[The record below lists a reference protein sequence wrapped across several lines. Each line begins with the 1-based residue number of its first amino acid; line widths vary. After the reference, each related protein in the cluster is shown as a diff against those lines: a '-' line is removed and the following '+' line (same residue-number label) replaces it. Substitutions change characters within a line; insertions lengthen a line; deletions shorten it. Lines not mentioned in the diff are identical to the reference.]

1 MSWAVPVPRRPHVS
15 IVSTTLVPRVG
26 CVLAVVLV
34 AGSLLA
40 PAAQAGRS
48 GPSADPALTAA
59 ASRHPGAMFSVIVK
73 ERRPRSPAAE
83 RLVRSLDGRVTK
95 ELSVVRGFSASVPGS
110 AMAALAASP
119 DVARVWGDARIG
131 MSSVDM
137 DQYDTYPVNTV
148 WKTTINLLQALLK
161 ADGSGV
167 GVAVIDTGAVPMPD
181 LRDAIRYRVDF
192 TPEHDGLDRYGHGTH
207 MAGIVVGDGT
217 SSNGQY
223 SGVAPGADLISL
235 KVAGYNGATDASVV
249 IAALQWVISHK
260 AQFNIRVLN
269 LSFGTDAKQ
278 PYSIDPLDYAV
289 EQAWRAGITVV
300 VSAGNGG
307 PGAGTIEKP
316 GEDPYVIT
324 VGAVD
329 TRQTTSASD
338 DTVAPFSAHGPT
350 QDGFAKPDLVAP
362 GISIVSVRDPNSTVD
377 QLHPAA
383 RVGDSYFKGT
393 GTSQAAA
400 IVSGV
405 AALMTQRNPLLTP
418 NQVKSLLMRT
428 ATKLPGQP
436 GSGAGELNAGAAV
449 NLVTDLLALID
460 SANGGLTPSK
470 GTGRLEGS
478 RGSLHVYADTNN
490 DGRPDYVSGEI
501 TAFGTRWTASAWGAN
516 SWSDYAWQTNSWTI
530 DAWGAKSWS
539 GMGWSAKS
547 WSANTWSNGT
557 WSSNAWSAKS
567 WSAKS
572 WSAND
577 WAAKSWS
584 AKSWSAASWN

>member
-1 MSWAVPVPRRPHVS
+1 MTLAPR
-15 IVSTTLVPRVG
+15 LG
-26 CVLAVVLV
+26 CALLVVLI

-40 PAAQAGRS
+40 PAALAQGL
-48 GPSADPALTAA
+48 SAEAEPALTAA
-59 ASRHPGAMFSVIVK
+59 AARHPDSAFSVIVQ
-73 ERRPRSPAAE
+73 ERTPRTSDAE
-83 RLVRSLDGRVTK
+83 RLVRSLEGRVTS

-110 AMAALAASP
+110 A
-119 DVARVWGDARIG
+119 VARLATSPVVTHVWGDARIG
-131 MSSVDM
+131 VSSVDM

-161 ADGSGV
+161 TDGSGV
-167 GVAVIDTGAVPMPD
+167 GVAVIDTGVVPMPD
-181 LRDAIRYRVDF
+181 LQGAVGYRVDF
-192 TPEHDGLDRYGHGTH
+192 TPERDGLDRYGHGTH
-207 MAGIVVGDGT
+207 MAGIVAGDGT

-223 SGVAPGADLISL
+223 SGVAPGAHLISV

-249 IAALQWVISHK
+249 IAALQWVILHK
-260 AQFNIRVLN
+260 AQLNIRVLN
-269 LSFGTDAKQ
+269 LSFGTDAEQ
-278 PYSIDPLDYAV
+278 PYAIDPLDFAV
-289 EQAWRAGITVV
+289 EQAWKAGITVV

-307 PGAGTIEKP
+307 PNAGTIEKP
-316 GEDPYVIT
+316 GDDPYVIT

-329 TRQTTSASD
+329 TKQTTTASD

-350 QDGFAKPDLVAP
+350 QDGFVKPDLVAP

-383 RVGDSYFKGT
+383 RVGDSYFKGS

-405 AALMTQRNPLLTP
+405 AALMTQRNPLLNP
-418 NQVKSLLMRT
+418 DQVKSALMRT

-436 GSGAGELNAGAAV
+436 GSGAGEVNAGAAV
-449 NLVTDLLALID
+449 NLVGDLLALLR
-460 SANGGLTPSK
+460 SANGGLSPSR
-470 GTGRLEGS
+470 GTGPLEGS
-478 RGSLHVYADTNN
+478 RGSLHIYADTNN
-490 DGRPDYVSGEI
+490 DGRPDYVKGEI
-501 TAFGTRWTASAWGAN
+501 TAFGTPWTAASWSAN
-516 SWSDYAWQTNSWTI
+516 SWSDYAWQTNSWTV

-539 GMGWSAKS
+539 GMDWTAKS
-547 WSANTWSNGT
+547 WSENTWSNGA
-557 WSSNAWSAKS
+557 WSSGAWSAKS

-584 AKSWSAASWN
+584 AKSWSAARWN

>member
-1 MSWAVPVPRRPHVS
+1 
-15 IVSTTLVPRVG
+15 
-26 CVLAVVLV
+26 
-34 AGSLLA
+34 
-40 PAAQAGRS
+40 
-48 GPSADPALTAA
+48 
-59 ASRHPGAMFSVIVK
+59 
-73 ERRPRSPAAE
+73 
-83 RLVRSLDGRVTK
+83 
-95 ELSVVRGFSASVPGS
+95 
-110 AMAALAASP
+110 
-119 DVARVWGDARIG
+119 
-131 MSSVDM
+131 
-137 DQYDTYPVNTV
+137 
-148 WKTTINLLQALLK
+148 
-161 ADGSGV
+161 
-167 GVAVIDTGAVPMPD
+167 
-181 LRDAIRYRVDF
+181 
-192 TPEHDGLDRYGHGTH
+192 
-207 MAGIVVGDGT
+207 
-217 SSNGQY
+217 
-223 SGVAPGADLISL
+223 
-235 KVAGYNGATDASVV
+235 
-249 IAALQWVISHK
+249 
-260 AQFNIRVLN
+260 
-269 LSFGTDAKQ
+269 
-278 PYSIDPLDYAV
+278 
-289 EQAWRAGITVV
+289 
-300 VSAGNGG
+300 
-307 PGAGTIEKP
+307 
-316 GEDPYVIT
+316 
-324 VGAVD
+324 
-329 TRQTTSASD
+329 
-338 DTVAPFSAHGPT
+338 
-350 QDGFAKPDLVAP
+350 
-362 GISIVSVRDPNSTVD
+362 
-377 QLHPAA
+377 
-383 RVGDSYFKGT
+383 
-393 GTSQAAA
+393 
-400 IVSGV
+400 
-405 AALMTQRNPLLTP
+405 MTQRNPLLTP